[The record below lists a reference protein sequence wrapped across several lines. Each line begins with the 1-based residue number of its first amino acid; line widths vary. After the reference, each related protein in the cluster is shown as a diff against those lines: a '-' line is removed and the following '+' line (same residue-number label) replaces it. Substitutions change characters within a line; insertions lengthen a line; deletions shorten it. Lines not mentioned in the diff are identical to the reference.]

1 MKINKR
7 QDGTRLTI
15 ALEGRLDTNTS
26 QDLEKELVSLEG
38 IEELVFDLRELE
50 YMSSAGLRILLG
62 CQKKMNSQGSMIVR
76 NANNDI
82 KEIFDMVG
90 FSDIINII

>member
-1 MKINKR
+1 MKIDKR
-7 QDGTRLTI
+7 QDGTKLII

-38 IEELVFDLRELE
+38 VEELEFDLRGLE

-62 CQKKMNSQGSMIVR
+62 CQKKMNGRGSMIVR